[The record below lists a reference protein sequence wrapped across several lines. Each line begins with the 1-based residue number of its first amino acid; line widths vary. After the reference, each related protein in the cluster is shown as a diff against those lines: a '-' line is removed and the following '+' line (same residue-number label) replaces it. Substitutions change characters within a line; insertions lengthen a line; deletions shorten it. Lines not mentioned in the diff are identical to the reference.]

1 MAQRSGL
8 TQGVQQGAGR
18 RFHLGQRREPG
29 SINRGPVPRLERVD
43 RQGGR
48 VCAWGEHL
56 GSGHNSSAFAGT
68 RADPITICFPPPPS
82 RRRARRPPTPW
93 LVWLRRWG
101 CRRPQVP
108 GQEGDV
114 RRHVRAML
122 SLSRQE
128 VLRCRVQAAG
138 LSLGDSRLFPAATW
152 AASEG
157 GRHSSLRDWAGGEM
171 RAECSG
177 RRQLG
182 GEMRSH
188 SRGRL
193 QLSGFPGRSQKWAE
207 SVRFL

>member
-1 MAQRSGL
+1 MGRASRLG
-8 TQGVQQGAGR
+8 TQLVCICRDKSRPHHHLLSTTAEQEKSSRATNTLAG
-18 RFHLGQRREPG
+18 
-29 SINRGPVPRLERVD
+29 
-43 RQGGR
+43 
-48 VCAWGEHL
+48 
-56 GSGHNSSAFAGT
+56 
-68 RADPITICFPPPPS
+68 
-82 RRRARRPPTPW
+82 
-93 LVWLRRWG
+93 WLRRWG

-108 GQEGDV
+108 GQEGNV
-114 RRHVRAML
+114 RRHVGAVL

-128 VLRCRVQAAG
+128 VPRCRVQAAG